1 VITNLTL
8 VEAATGRIRLAS
20 PRTAVI
26 LGGLTLVLL
35 LASVPLSILAHKS
48 VDDALFVPVL
58 WIVPFVCLGLPVAR
72 RQPRNPIG
80 WVVLALALSL
90 ALWQDAELYS
100 LAVYGDGHHN
110 LPLARL
116 AVALTGGWLALL
128 LLLPLPILL
137 FPDGRLPSRRLRRT
151 VWVYLGLAVVA
162 IVDVGIEQSRAF
174 TEARIKLTSTGDLVN
189 TSHST
194 AAVTLFGVW
203 FLTYVAVCL
212 SWVIGQVIAY
222 RRSTGERRQ
231 QVKWLMFGAVI
242 CMGGLV
248 IGLALSNANSPVLA
262 AVSSAGFVAIA
273 ALPLG
278 IGVGILKYRLYEIDR
293 LISRT
298 LSYLIVTG
306 LLAAVFVGVVVL
318 TRLVLPFSSPVGVAA
333 STLAAAALFAPL
345 RRRVQHVVDRR
356 FNRTRY
362 DADAIVA
369 AFTLRLRDA
378 VDLDTVRH
386 ELLATVDAAVQPA
399 HASVWLKRSASR
411 TRT

>member
-1 VITNLTL
+1 LTL
-8 VEAATGRIRLAS
+8 L
-20 PRTAVI
+20 
-26 LGGLTLVLL
+26 LL
-35 LASVPLSILAHKS
+35 LAGVPLSILADKP
-48 VDDALFVPVL
+48 VDDALFLPVL
-58 WIVPFVCLGLPVAR
+58 WVVPFVCLGLPVAR
-72 RQPRNPIG
+72 RQPQNPIG
-80 WVVLALALSL
+80 WVVLTLALAV

-100 LAVYGDGHHN
+100 LAVYGAAQHD

-137 FPDGRLPSRRLRRT
+137 FPDGRLPSPRLRWT
-151 VWVYLGLAVVA
+151 VRVYLALAAVA

-174 TEARIKLTSTGDLVN
+174 TETRIKLTSSGDLV
-189 TSHST
+189 SPSQST
-194 AAVTLFGVW
+194 AATVVFALWFVT
-203 FLTYVAVCL
+203 YIAVCV

-231 QVKWLMFGAVI
+231 QVKWLMLGAATCI
-242 CMGGLV
+242 GGLV
-248 IGLALSNANSPVLA
+248 IGLALSNANSPFLA
-262 AVSSAGFVAIA
+262 AVSSGGFVAIV
-273 ALPLG
+273 ALPVG

-298 LSYLIVTG
+298 LSYLIITG
-306 LLAAVFVGVVVL
+306 LLAAVFVGVIVL
-318 TRLVLPFSSPVGVAA
+318 TRVVLPFSSPVGVAA

-345 RRRVQHVVDRR
+345 RQRVQRVVDRR

-362 DADAIVA
+362 DAEAIVA

-386 ELLATVDAAVQPA
+386 ELLATVDAAVQPT
-399 HASVWLKRSASR
+399 HSSLWLKRPASR
-411 TRT
+411 LRA